1 MKTSKR
7 QLTINGLK
15 ACGWR
20 EVKPAPSR
28 KYLAYDRNDG
38 QGRMFVGGSGAL
50 RWSRTGKASD
60 SRSETDTAS
69 HKAYQEIGN
78 PAIRWESVDQ
88 AVDAYSRIMVGKSLV
103 QQPTLAHEIRQ
114 QITAGVCGR
123 KEICVTKADAGYN
136 QHNTDW
142 IVIREDDSRFSELAA
157 ARPGQVRFVENAELY
172 GDSTAYDFQGPECG
186 Q

>member
-1 MKTSKR
+1 MTTKLGKR
-7 QLTINGLK
+7 AATIKGLELSGWIPAGLTIGQK
-15 ACGWR
+15 YRIW
-20 EVKPAPSR
+20 SR
-28 KYLAYDRNDG
+28 SDRDDK
-38 QGRMFVGGSGAL
+38 MYVGGSGAL
-50 RWSRTGKASD
+50 RSGRTVSD
-60 SRSETDTAS
+60 SVSLTDTRQ
-69 HKAYQEIGN
+69 HKQIMDIGRGVLA
-78 PAIRWESVDQ
+78 PPKAE
-88 AVDAYSRIMVGKSLV
+88 
-103 QQPTLAHEIRQ
+103 QPTLAHEIRQ

-172 GDSTAYDFQGPECG
+172 GDSTAYDFHGPECG